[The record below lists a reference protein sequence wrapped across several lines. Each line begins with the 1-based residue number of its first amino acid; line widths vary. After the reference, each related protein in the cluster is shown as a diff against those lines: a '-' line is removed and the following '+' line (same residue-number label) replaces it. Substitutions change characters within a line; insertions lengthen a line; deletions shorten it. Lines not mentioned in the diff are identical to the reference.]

1 MLVLARKEG
10 ESLIIQP
17 ADDINPDMT
26 VQELFSQPIEVLI
39 TQIKGCQ
46 VRVGI
51 KAPRALVVTREE
63 LNTV

>member
-10 ESLIIQP
+10 ESFLIQP

-26 VQELFSQPIEVLI
+26 VQELFSQPVEFLI
-39 TQIKGCQ
+39 TQIKGGQ

-51 KAPRALVVTREE
+51 KAPRVLVVIRKE
-63 LNTV
+63 LDLV